1 MDAPPFFSVILAHGI
16 HIPGFGSG
24 HGIDQS
30 LGHRHHSELGA
41 VSVADFADRSL
52 RRARLK
58 AQLHLKRP
66 FVLLLQPRLVG

>member
-1 MDAPPFFSVILAHGI
+1 MNT
-16 HIPGFGSG
+16 PGFGSG

-30 LGHRHHSELGA
+30 LGHRHRHRHHSELGA

-66 FVLLLQPRLVG
+66 FVLLS

>member
-1 MDAPPFFSVILAHGI
+1 MNT
-16 HIPGFGSG
+16 PGFGSG

-66 FVLLLQPRLVG
+66 FVLLS